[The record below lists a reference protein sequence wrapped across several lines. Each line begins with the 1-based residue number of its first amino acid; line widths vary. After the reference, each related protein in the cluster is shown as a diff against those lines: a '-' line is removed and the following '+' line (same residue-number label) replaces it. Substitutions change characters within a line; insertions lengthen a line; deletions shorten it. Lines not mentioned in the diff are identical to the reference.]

1 MRSLEELENE
11 YKRQIAEY
19 GMAEC
24 SVEDMCY
31 EELLSQKDV
40 ALRMWAD
47 VMIDY
52 CNNYDGRFEF
62 MYEMFHAMVDDGYKP
77 TYNIFQSYLVD
88 TMRENNGKP
97 KYAPTDESE
106 MDKLLDRYQCQKK
119 ESERYE
125 EFRKYYDNKMIQKFG
140 VEWLSMSGRER
151 LIRMLE
157 DIKDDLPLPPRKNS
171 DDSNKEDIEDDET
184 YYDDI
189 PF

>member
-52 CNNYDGRFEF
+52 CNNYDGRFGF
-62 MYEMFHAMVDDGYKP
+62 MCEMFRAMVEDDYEP
-77 TYNIFQSYLVD
+77 TCDIFQSYLVD
-88 TMRENNGKP
+88 TMCENNGKP
-97 KYAPTDESE
+97 EYAPTDENE
-106 MDKLLDRYQCQKK
+106 MDNLLDRYQCQKK
-119 ESERYE
+119 ESERLQNE
-125 EFRKYYDNKMIQKFG
+125 MIQKFG